1 MAKKTPGNKKT
12 QEQFIKEVEKKFNGK
27 YNTSLVEYKNALT
40 PVTMSCPKHGEF
52 SLKPNAILNPKKD
65 WACPLCGADNK
76 SMKLKKD
83 IQVFKKQLH
92 ERFGEFVSLV
102 DHTYYLQQQAT
113 FICKTHGEFTARPK
127 EVLLAACPC
136 PSCSPNAKKTTEH
149 YISRAKEVHGDRY
162 DYSLVEF
169 VDTQTK
175 VKIICKH
182 HGVFEQTI
190 HSHIGG
196 RGCMKCSKPIHS
208 QESFIASADSL
219 HSGRYLYS
227 EVVYDGCTS
236 KVEIVCPIHGSFWQT
251 PHSHVN
257 NACGCPT
264 CAVNS
269 FSTADDGWLYVFKS
283 ENIVKVGITKQHYKN
298 RLNNVRTS
306 SGVPF
311 KLAHLFP
318 ATGLVVKEAETIIL
332 EDLRRLYEG
341 VSVVFDGSTECFIT
355 KDVDTIINHCG
366 QVIERVSACQTQHLH

>member
-1 MAKKTPGNKKT
+1 MVKKTPGNKKT

-40 PVTMSCPKHGEF
+40 PVTMSCP
-52 SLKPNAILNPKKD
+52 
-65 WACPLCGADNK
+65 
-76 SMKLKKD
+76 
-83 IQVFKKQLH
+83 
-92 ERFGEFVSLV
+92 
-102 DHTYYLQQQAT
+102 
-113 FICKTHGEFTARPK
+113 
-127 EVLLAACPC
+127 
-136 PSCSPNAKKTTEH
+136 
-149 YISRAKEVHGDRY
+149 
-162 DYSLVEF
+162 
-169 VDTQTK
+169 
-175 VKIICKH
+175 
-182 HGVFEQTI
+182 
-190 HSHIGG
+190 
-196 RGCMKCSKPIHS
+196 
-208 QESFIASADSL
+208 
-219 HSGRYLYS
+219 
-227 EVVYDGCTS
+227 
-236 KVEIVCPIHGSFWQT
+236 IHGSFWQT

-257 NACGCPT
+257 NACGCHT